1 MSRCADDVLTVT
13 AQLDQMVAL
22 LQLELSSENNNAE
35 TRILDTILSGDD
47 DDDNDDDND
56 TWTPSSQ
63 TATTSSLSWWAGP
76 SVCPRAAPRR

>member
-22 LQLELSSENNNAE
+22 LQLELSSGNNNAE

-47 DDDNDDDND
+47 DDDNYDD